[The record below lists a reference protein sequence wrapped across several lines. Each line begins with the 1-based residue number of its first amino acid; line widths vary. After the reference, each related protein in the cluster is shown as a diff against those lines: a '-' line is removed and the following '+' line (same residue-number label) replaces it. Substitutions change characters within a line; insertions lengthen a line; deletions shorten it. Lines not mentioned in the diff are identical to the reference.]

1 MPLRTGSRQQRLIRM
16 EKLDMIGN
24 LKDITDLY
32 QRFRQNPMQMLNQR
46 FNIPQN
52 VNLGDPNAILQHL
65 MNTGQVSQ
73 NQINQVMQMKNN
85 PMIQQLMN
93 R

>member
-1 MPLRTGSRQQRLIRM
+1 MV
-16 EKLDMIGN
+16 GN
-24 LKDITDLY
+24 MKDIVDFY
-32 QRFRQNPMQMLNQR
+32 QRFRQNPIQMLNQR

-52 VNLGDPNAILQHL
+52 VNLSDPNAILQHL
-65 MNTGQVSQ
+65 MNTGQVTQ

>member
-1 MPLRTGSRQQRLIRM
+1 ML
-16 EKLDMIGN
+16 GN

-32 QRFRQNPMQMLNQR
+32 QRLRQNPLQMLNQR

-52 VNLGDPNAILQHL
+52 VNLNDPNAILQHL

-73 NQINQVMQMKNN
+73 NQINQVMQMKNS
-85 PMIQQLMN
+85 PMIQQLM

>member
-1 MPLRTGSRQQRLIRM
+1 MLSRGNRNRIRM
-16 EKLDMIGN
+16 EKLDMFGN
-24 LKDITDLY
+24 LKDITDMY
-32 QRFRQNPMQMLNQR
+32 QKFRQNPMQMLNQR

-52 VNLGDPNAILQHL
+52 VNLNDPNAILQHL
-65 MNTGQVSQ
+65 MNSGQVSQ

>member
-1 MPLRTGSRQQRLIRM
+1 MV
-16 EKLDMIGN
+16 GN
-24 LKDITDLY
+24 MKDIMDMY

-52 VNLGDPNAILQHL
+52 VNLNDPNAILQHL
-65 MNTGQVSQ
+65 MNSGQVSQ

>member
-1 MPLRTGSRQQRLIRM
+1 M
-16 EKLDMIGN
+16 EKLDMVGN
-24 LKDITDLY
+24 LKDITDMY

-52 VNLGDPNAILQHL
+52 VNLNDPNAILQHL
-65 MNTGQVSQ
+65 MNSGQVSQ

>member
-1 MPLRTGSRQQRLIRM
+1 M
-16 EKLDMIGN
+16 EKLDMVGN
-24 LKDITDLY
+24 LKDITDMY
-32 QRFRQNPMQMLNQR
+32 QRFRQNPIQMLNQR

-52 VNLGDPNAILQHL
+52 VNLNDPNAILQHL
-65 MNTGQVSQ
+65 MNSGQVSQ

-93 R
+93 K

>member
-1 MPLRTGSRQQRLIRM
+1 MLSRGNRNRIRM
-16 EKLDMIGN
+16 EKLDMFGN
-24 LKDITDLY
+24 IKDITDMY

-52 VNLGDPNAILQHL
+52 VNLNDPNAILQHL
-65 MNTGQVSQ
+65 MNSGQVSQ

>member
-1 MPLRTGSRQQRLIRM
+1 MRSRTGNRSQRIRM
-16 EKLDMIGN
+16 EKLDMFGN
-24 LKDITDLY
+24 LKDITDMY
-32 QRFRQNPMQMLNQR
+32 QKFRQNPMQMLNQR

-52 VNLGDPNAILQHL
+52 VNLNDPNAILQHL
-65 MNTGQVSQ
+65 MNSGQVSQ

>member
-1 MPLRTGSRQQRLIRM
+1 M
-16 EKLDMIGN
+16 EKLDMFGN
-24 LKDITDLY
+24 LKDITDMY

-52 VNLGDPNAILQHL
+52 VNLNDPNAILQHL
-65 MNTGQVSQ
+65 MNSGQVSQ
-73 NQINQVMQMKNN
+73 NQVNQVMQMKNN

>member
-1 MPLRTGSRQQRLIRM
+1 M
-16 EKLDMIGN
+16 EKLDMFGN
-24 LKDITDLY
+24 LKDITDMY
-32 QRFRQNPMQMLNQR
+32 QKFRQNPMQMLNQR

-52 VNLGDPNAILQHL
+52 VNLNDPNAILQHL
-65 MNTGQVSQ
+65 MNSGQVSQ